1 MGRSLKTML
10 RKRDENARAFTLI
23 ELLVVVAIIA
33 ILAALLLAALGNAK
47 EQARRII
54 CANNQKQLAYTYE
67 LYSTDNSMALP
78 YNGHPLG
85 ILPPGVT
92 LWFSATHGNLETR
105 TNSMYITDPKYA
117 SFAAY
122 LKTATP
128 YKCPS
133 DRQSVTRIIGGTVQN
148 PVTRRIP
155 VTYSYAMNG
164 YFNPVGIVSNIWGP
178 TNNKLYLRVNDIESP
193 SDRLV
198 FVEGNPQSL
207 CCPAFMIYPESG
219 NEFFHVPSAVHR
231 KGGLVSFADGHTE
244 FKRWLDPRTN
254 MKLPG
259 DAHFALAHVSSPNNK
274 DLRWLQAHASQRK

>member
-1 MGRSLKTML
+1 
-10 RKRDENARAFTLI
+10 
-23 ELLVVVAIIA
+23 
-33 ILAALLLAALGNAK
+33 
-47 EQARRII
+47 
-54 CANNQKQLAYTYE
+54 
-67 LYSTDNSMALP
+67 MALP

-92 LWFSATHGNLETR
+92 LWFSATHGNLATR
-105 TNSMYITDPKYA
+105 TNAMYITDPKYA

-122 LKTATP
+122 LKTAAP

-133 DRQSVTRIIGGTVQN
+133 DRQAVTRIIGGTIQY
-148 PVTRRIP
+148 PITTRIP

-178 TNNKLYLRVNDIESP
+178 TYNKLYLRVNDIEAP

-207 CCPAFMIYPESG
+207 CCPAFMIYPGGGTPNGASMSDT
-219 NEFFHVPSAVHR
+219 FFHVPSAVHR
-231 KGGLVSFADGHTE
+231 NGGLISFADGHAE
-244 FKRWLDPRTN
+244 YKRWLDPRTN

-259 DAHFALAHVSSPNNK
+259 DSHFMLAHISSPNNK
-274 DLRWLQAHASQRK
+274 DLRWLESHASQRK